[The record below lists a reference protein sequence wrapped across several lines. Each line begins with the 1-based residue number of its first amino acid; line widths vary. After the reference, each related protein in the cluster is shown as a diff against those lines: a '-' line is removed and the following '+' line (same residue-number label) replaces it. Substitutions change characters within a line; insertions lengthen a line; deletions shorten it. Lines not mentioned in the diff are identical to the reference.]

1 MRRTSFCTATIGP
14 STWLAREDPPRVPVE
29 RLSDIAFMRRFVQAE
44 LRPLPTVS
52 PRAHRRTACGEWL
65 PQLGNEAEQA
75 PDCTPPR

>member
-52 PRAHRRTACGEWL
+52 R
-65 PQLGNEAEQA
+65 
-75 PDCTPPR
+75 